1 LLLPGSFAHHGIVDA
16 SGLEEGQIGSFASVK
31 IEEKLVA
38 MKWKRP
44 SGLSGCLQ
52 RSCFIRKL
60 LLIFVG
66 IFNPLFYPPTQ
77 KTTGFARGAPL
88 RDILWHS
95 GDPDQGLGHGC
106 DE

>member
-1 LLLPGSFAHHGIVDA
+1 MDA

-52 RSCFIRKL
+52 RSCFILKL

-66 IFNPLFYPPTQ
+66 IFNPLFL
-77 KTTGFARGAPL
+77 L
-88 RDILWHS
+88 RNILWHS
-95 GDPDQGLGHGC
+95 GDPDKGLGHGC

>member
-52 RSCFIRKL
+52 RSCFILKL

-66 IFNPLFYPPTQ
+66 IFNPLFLSAYAEDFGLCPWGSIERYPVAQ
-77 KTTGFARGAPL
+77 WRSRSGAGA
-88 RDILWHS
+88 WM
-95 GDPDQGLGHGC
+95 
-106 DE
+106 